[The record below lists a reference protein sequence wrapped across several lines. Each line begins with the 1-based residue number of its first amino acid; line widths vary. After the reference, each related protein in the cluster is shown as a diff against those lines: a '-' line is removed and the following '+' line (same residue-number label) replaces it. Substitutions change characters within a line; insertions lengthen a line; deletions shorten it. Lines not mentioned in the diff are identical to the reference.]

1 MNPFFNGTEIY
12 KQWMDTVTDTMKPPQ
27 SPEQLRREWYKT
39 LKTDEL
45 WEVHDEVVRE
55 LRSRSIT

>member
-1 MNPFFNGTEIY
+1 MIPTFDDLY
-12 KQWMDTVTDTMKPPQ
+12 KQWTEMVKDSMKPVQ

-45 WEVHDEVVRE
+45 WEVHNEVVRE
-55 LRSRSIT
+55 LRSRT

>member
-1 MNPFFNGTEIY
+1 MIPTYNDLY
-12 KQWMDTVTDTMKPPQ
+12 KHWFKTVSESMKPAQ

-55 LRSRSIT
+55 LRNRSIT

>member
-1 MNPFFNGTEIY
+1 MIPTFDDLY
-12 KQWMDTVTDTMKPPQ
+12 KQWTEMVKDSMKPIQ

-45 WEVHDEVVRE
+45 WEVHDEIVRE

>member
-1 MNPFFNGTEIY
+1 MIPTYNDLY
-12 KQWMDTVTDTMKPPQ
+12 KQWFKTVSESIKPVQ

-55 LRSRSIT
+55 LRSR

>member
-1 MNPFFNGTEIY
+1 MIPTFDDLY
-12 KQWMDTVTDTMKPPQ
+12 KQWTEMVKDSMKVPQ

-55 LRSRSIT
+55 LRSRT

>member
-1 MNPFFNGTEIY
+1 MYNDMSKQLMDAWY
-12 KQWMDTVTDTMKPPQ
+12 KTVADTLKPPQ
-27 SPEQLRREWYKT
+27 SPEQIRRAWYKT

>member
-1 MNPFFNGTEIY
+1 MYDDIAKNM
-12 KQWMDTVTDTMKPPQ
+12 MDTWYKTVAESMKPPQ

-45 WEVHDEVVRE
+45 WEIHDEMVRE

>member
-1 MNPFFNGTEIY
+1 MTHLGFDDLY
-12 KQWMDTVTDTMKPPQ
+12 KQWVEMVKDSMKPIQ

>member
-1 MNPFFNGTEIY
+1 MNLTPENLY
-12 KQWMDTVTDTMKPPQ
+12 DQWVKMMNDSMKVPQ
-27 SPEQLRREWYKT
+27 SPEQVRREWYKT

-45 WEVHDEVVRE
+45 WEVHDEVIRE

>member
-1 MNPFFNGTEIY
+1 MIPTYNDLY
-12 KQWMDTVTDTMKPPQ
+12 KQWFQTVAESIKPVQ

-55 LRSRSIT
+55 LRSRT